1 MQSPPS
7 CPAKAE
13 TGLAA
18 SKRSHLWEFLGE
30 LAVERALFL
39 SCLCFFQFQTRSRS
53 HAHSFF
59 PSLGHRRATQTPKP
73 TDPDFHSYFTLIILI
88 FSPRPDRPFP
98 LAFASQKSKSRA
110 AILMP
115 VATSPSALP
124 RPSSFAKMEDRKR
137 PASGAVDEVAP
148 PSKRH
153 QVNGSGKSKDD
164 SGDMKEE
171 AWIEEYTKGA
181 IYRQMQEYKREKAS
195 LESRVQELEK
205 NHTDHDDHI
214 RVVDAW
220 LHQSYSSMAQYHL
233 ALRQYPLLTLLD
245 SPFPSSTALGFKD
258 SKEFQRHLGDK
269 GKAFKSKAES
279 IFQRLASSRGEVKP
293 DVAKLESQLKTALA
307 QQKELHLKL
316 DRLESDK
323 ALLSEQYD
331 QATLKAIK
339 AERKLDRVRSVQV
352 QKLEQKAL
360 ASATTRPVKT
370 EENGDSSDDTDGN
383 TSELRALYKEAQAVV
398 NRQKLQIEAIISENK
413 ALMEENSTFK
423 TKRESVSD
431 EDYVRTDVFK
441 HFKLQN
447 EDLIKR
453 INHLE
458 ATNKQLREE
467 AEKLRAERSDWQV
480 KVEAEAQLVVSE
492 AEDQI
497 QAKDQDL
504 TRIRAARDDLV
515 AELAMRKAAQ
525 DQERAA
531 LDQMKELVNAKMD
544 RITQLESELERL
556 RPSEDVVMTD
566 AQPNLESLSIEE
578 LRAKCAKLEKD
589 YASINAEL
597 PLLEK
602 SYKKAMVLAHSKTM
616 DNNAVEERINTL
628 MAEKAKADQ
637 KYFAA
642 RKDMDIRLQEIRTLR
657 SQNSRSSEIIAQL
670 KDVEHSTRSV
680 ISNLEKQIATLKTE
694 AASMAAEKKRLEL
707 LTAEATRRAD
717 SVKGQIANL
726 TELLKAKDA
735 TVASMKEQTMSRE
748 QELDKIKA
756 RLEEKNSEISKLRA
770 KCRGNSTDEEEALRN
785 LVICSVCR
793 SNFKNTILKGCG
805 HVFCNSCVD
814 DRLAN
819 RMRKCPSCNKA
830 FDRSD
835 AMAAHL

>member
-7 CPAKAE
+7 CPARAE

-30 LAVERALFL
+30 LAVEVSGLSFS

-73 TDPDFHSYFTLIILI
+73 TDPDFHSYFILIILI

-220 LHQSYSSMAQYHL
+220 LHQLLQEIELLVDGTVSS
-233 ALRQYPLLTLLD
+233 RSPSD

-370 EENGDSSDDTDGN
+370 EENGDFSDDTDGN
-383 TSELRALYKEAQAVV
+383 TSELKALYKEAQAVV

-707 LTAEATRRAD
+707 LTAEATKRAD

-805 HVFCNSCVD
+805 HVFCNGCVD

>member
-1 MQSPPS
+1 MQSPPH
-7 CPAKAE
+7 CPARAE
-13 TGLAA
+13 SGLAA

-30 LAVERALFL
+30 LAVEVSRRSLSLLSLF
-39 SCLCFFQFQTRSRS
+39 FHFQIHCKSKPKP
-53 HAHSFF
+53 AHSFIHSSF
-59 PSLGHRRATQTPKP
+59 SSGHRRATQT
-73 TDPDFHSYFTLIILI
+73 SE
-88 FSPRPDRPFP
+88 P
-98 LAFASQKSKSRA
+98 LAHIS
-110 AILMP
+110 L
-115 VATSPSALP
+115 
-124 RPSSFAKMEDRKR
+124 MEDRKR
-137 PASGAVDEVAP
+137 PASGAVDDVAP
-148 PSKRH
+148 PSKRQ

-220 LHQSYSSMAQYHL
+220 LHQLLVDGTVSSRTPSGTASLSSSLIQC
-233 ALRQYPLLTLLD
+233 PLLTLLD

-307 QQKELHLKL
+307 QQKELNLKL
-316 DRLESDK
+316 ARVESDK

-339 AERKLDRVRSVQV
+339 AERKLDRVRSAQV
-352 QKLEQKAL
+352 QKLEQQAL
-360 ASATTRPVKT
+360 ASATTRPVKS
-370 EENGDSSDDTDGN
+370 EENGDTSDDTDGN
-383 TSELRALYKEAQAVV
+383 TSELKALYKEAQAVV
-398 NRQKLQIEAIISENK
+398 NRQKVQIEAIISENK

-423 TKRESVSD
+423 IKRESVSD

-492 AEDQI
+492 AEDQL
-497 QAKDQDL
+497 QSKEQDL

-515 AELAMRKAAQ
+515 AELAMRKAVQ
-525 DQERAA
+525 DQERAS

-556 RPSEDVVMTD
+556 RPSEDVVMAD

-589 YASINAEL
+589 YASINTEL

-616 DNNAVEERINTL
+616 DSNAVEERINTL
-628 MAEKAKADQ
+628 LAEKAKADQ

-680 ISNLEKQIATLKTE
+680 ISNLEKQIATLKSE
-694 AASMAAEKKRLEL
+694 AAAMAAEKKRLEL

-735 TVASMKEQTMSRE
+735 NVTSMKEQTMSRE

-756 RLEEKNSEISKLRA
+756 RLEEKNSEISKLKA

>member
-1 MQSPPS
+1 
-7 CPAKAE
+7 
-13 TGLAA
+13 
-18 SKRSHLWEFLGE
+18 
-30 LAVERALFL
+30 
-39 SCLCFFQFQTRSRS
+39 
-53 HAHSFF
+53 
-59 PSLGHRRATQTPKP
+59 
-73 TDPDFHSYFTLIILI
+73 
-88 FSPRPDRPFP
+88 
-98 LAFASQKSKSRA
+98 
-110 AILMP
+110 MP

-148 PSKRH
+148 PSKRQ
-153 QVNGSGKSKDD
+153 QVNGSGKSRDD

-171 AWIEEYTKGA
+171 AWIEEFTKGA

-205 NHTDHDDHI
+205 NSTDHDDHI

-220 LHQSYSSMAQYHL
+220 LHQLLQEIELLVDGTVSS
-233 ALRQYPLLTLLD
+233 RSPSD

-269 GKAFKSKAES
+269 GKALKSKAES

-293 DVAKLESQLKTALA
+293 DIAKLETQLKAALA
-307 QQKELHLKL
+307 QQKELNVKL

-339 AERKLDRVRSVQV
+339 AERKLDRVRSAQV

-370 EENGDSSDDTDGN
+370 EENGDSSDDNDGN
-383 TSELRALYKEAQAVV
+383 ASELKALYKEAQAVV
-398 NRQKLQIEAIISENK
+398 ARQKSQIEAIISENK
-413 ALMEENSTFK
+413 ALLEENSTFK
-423 TKRESVSD
+423 TKRESISD

-441 HFKLQN
+441 QFKLQN

-525 DQERAA
+525 DQERTA
-531 LDQMKELVNAKMD
+531 LDQMQELVNAKMD

-556 RPSEDVVMTD
+556 RPSEDVVMGN
-566 AQPNLESLSIEE
+566 AQPDLESLSIEE

-589 YASINAEL
+589 YASINTEL

-602 SYKKAMVLAHSKTM
+602 SYKKAMVLAHTKTM
-616 DNNAVEERINTL
+616 DNHAVEERISTL

-670 KDVEHSTRSV
+670 KEVEHSTRSV
-680 ISNLEKQIATLKTE
+680 ISNLEKQIATLKSE
-694 AASMAAEKKRLEL
+694 AATMAAEKKRLEL
-707 LTAEATRRAD
+707 LAAEATRRAD

-726 TELLKAKDA
+726 TELLKTKDTTA
-735 TVASMKEQTMSRE
+735 ISMKEQNVNRE

-770 KCRGNSTDEEEALRN
+770 KCRGNSTEEEEALRN

-805 HVFCNSCVD
+805 HVFCSGCVD